1 MACKKCK
8 KVFRKDTSQALEEA
22 DEYCP
27 HCDNRYVLEAKPG
40 NAASSSMAARAEPV
54 LVIGGSGDAFD
65 TRTAAGARLATVG
78 VSDHAQF

>member
-8 KVFRKDTSQALEEA
+8 KVFRKDTSHALEEA

-40 NAASSSMAARAEPV
+40 KASSSKSAHAEPV
-54 LVIGGSGDAFD
+54 FVIGGSGDAFD
-65 TRTAAGARLATVG
+65 ARTAAGARLAAVG
-78 VSDHAQF
+78 VGGNVQM